1 MQVSNTQSYT
11 RADGT
16 QVVHYAKRD
25 AQEHHVIPRELR
37 NHPMV
42 TSSKYDIEGEGNLI
56 FLPTGRS
63 GMGSNPEGHSIHLG
77 SHPRY
82 TEELKYK
89 LDDAYQ
95 KAIDKTYTQE
105 QQLQQVQD
113 IALEFQ
119 SKLTQR
125 DEHGDAFRMNAR
137 QDRWDQSL
145 AASSSHNQG
154 NAESATYSPTEGVEL
169 DRTNIIGLDIK
180 DNLEFPFLLRSK
192 SAYRKFKQLAHEID
206 CMIRKRETP
215 WLSLTNIQNR
225 YMVVESSCHDTYIA
239 EAFLKLDYAMKMHAS
254 TASLYLPYD
263 LITERR
269 VQKQCEIFFAVELGQ
284 MSLKEAIRELKNIGF
299 VDVDTDNALWQKS
312 YNDKKHYAENWH
324 AEGRSETL
332 VWSSLTVR
340 SKLIGLKQDREGRLF
355 PSVKTYIESVVAYS
369 NGEYSR
375 ETSDD
380 TQCLKSILQ
389 YLQSQRH
396 LKEAFATVW
405 AVAFLFPII
414 EHLIREGKKI
424 QICDVCLADSRPP
437 KTPRRV
443 PTAIR
448 YGYEVRKPDK
458 FMINV
463 HGGVQLS
470 HKEIKIEKVNAV
482 QEVINPSKSL
492 VWLGVFNQSE
502 EEREMYASAISNL
515 KEPRADVYNSVD
527 PAFIQVVLHER
538 SRPKSANDFKGEYLK
553 VKPATRKKTEKQKKK
568 SANDFGAE
576 YLKVKPATRKE
587 PEKQKKNSCCV
598 VM

>member
-82 TEELKYK
+82 TEELEYK
-89 LDDAYQ
+89 LDDAY
-95 KAIDKTYTQE
+95 KEARRSEYTEEKRLEQIQE
-105 QQLQQVQD
+105 IV
-113 IALEFQ
+113 LEFQ

-254 TASLYLPYD
+254 TALLYLPYDLITESD

-448 YGYEVRKPDK
+448 YGYEVTKPDK

-463 HGGVQLS
+463 YGGIQLS
-470 HKEIKIEKVNAV
+470 HQEIKIEKVNAV

-492 VWLGVFNQSE
+492 VLGVFNQSE

-527 PAFIQVVLHER
+527 PAFIQALLHEW
-538 SRPKSANDFKGEYLK
+538 SRPKSANDFVPEYLE
-553 VKPATRKKTEKQKKK
+553 VKT
-568 SANDFGAE
+568 
-576 YLKVKPATRKE
+576 ATRKE

-598 VM
+598 LM

>member
-1 MQVSNTQSYT
+1 MQVSSTQSYT

-25 AQEHHVIPRELR
+25 AQEHHIVPRELKD
-37 NHPMV
+37 HPLV
-42 TSSKYDIEGEGNLI
+42 TSSGYNIEGEGNLI

-82 TEELKYK
+82 TEELQYK
-89 LDDAYQ
+89 LDDAY
-95 KAIDKTYTQE
+95 KEARRSEYTQE
-105 QQLQQVQD
+105 EQLEQIQEIV
-113 IALEFQ
+113 LEFQ
-119 SKLTQR
+119 SKLTQK

-154 NAESATYSPTEGVEL
+154 NAESATYSPPEGVEL

-192 SAYRKFKQLAHEID
+192 SAYGKFKKVAHEID

-239 EAFLKLDYAMKMHAS
+239 EAFLKLDYAMKMHESGADFM
-254 TASLYLPYD
+254 LPYD
-263 LITERR
+263 LIIEER
-269 VQKQCEIFFAVELGQ
+269 VQKQCEIFKAVELGQ
-284 MSLKEAIRELKNIGF
+284 MSLKEAIQKLKNIGF

-324 AEGRSETL
+324 AEGRSDNL
-332 VWSSLTVR
+332 VSSGLTVR
-340 SKLIGLKQDREGRLF
+340 GKLIGLQQDREGRLF
-355 PSVKTYIESVVAYS
+355 PSVKTYIEAFHKYS

-380 TQCLKSILQ
+380 TQYLVSKLQ

-396 LKEAFATVW
+396 LKEAFETVW
-405 AVAFLFPII
+405 AVTLLFPII

-424 QICDVCLADSRPP
+424 SFCDVCLADYRPP

-448 YGYEVRKPDK
+448 YGYEVTKPDK

-463 HGGVQLS
+463 YGGIQLS
-470 HKEIKIEKVNAV
+470 HQEIKIKKVNAV
-482 QEVINPSKSL
+482 QEVIKPSKSL
-492 VWLGVFNQSE
+492 VFGVFNQSE

-515 KEPRADVYNSVD
+515 KEPRADVCNSVD
-527 PAFIQVVLHER
+527 PAFIQVLLHEW
-538 SRPKSANDFKGEYLK
+538 SRPKSANDFGPEYLE
-553 VKPATRKKTEKQKKK
+553 VKPATK
-568 SANDFGAE
+568 
-576 YLKVKPATRKE
+576 KE

-598 VM
+598 LM